1 MSSAAS
7 PWNAGEAREAAQR
20 AASHAA
26 VPSRRYA
33 ASSLT
38 TPSHLRFEKVVRERG
53 RRRVGWSGFGRMKNR
68 KARQWREEELVA
80 MVGPGGV
87 GRIEVVEA
95 VMRGGVSVGE
105 GSKGG

>member
-53 RRRVGWSGFGRMKNR
+53 RRRAGGG
-68 KARQWREEELVA
+68 
-80 MVGPGGV
+80 GPGWRKRQKKCKGKQACGDV
-87 GRIEVVEA
+87 GGSGRINLQVAERAGSECV
-95 VMRGGVSVGE
+95 GGLE
-105 GSKGG
+105 